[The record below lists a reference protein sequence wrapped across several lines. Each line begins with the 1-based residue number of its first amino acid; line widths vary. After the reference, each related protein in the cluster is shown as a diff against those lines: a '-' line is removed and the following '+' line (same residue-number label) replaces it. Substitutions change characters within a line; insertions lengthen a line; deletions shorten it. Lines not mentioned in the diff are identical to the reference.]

1 MSEFLAKHDIWYMRF
16 IHTPFQKQSLIPKA
30 SMAVTKDYPKE
41 IQEGVKKT
49 EEYYKNSKHQSIKR
63 YGYYE
68 RLL

>member
-1 MSEFLAKHDIWYMRF
+1 
-16 IHTPFQKQSLIPKA
+16 
-30 SMAVTKDYPKE
+30 MAVTKDYPKE

-68 RLL
+68 RLLQSYLRLATKEYTVTIFKVDGYQEEYNE